1 MLIEFLELE
10 GGCLLKEGTYFT
22 LGAYYQFHKEVSLFC
37 KRTITKNKIINGN
50 VPRQNLNMILQL
62 KLGAAFS

>member
-10 GGCLLKEGTYFT
+10 CGCLLKEGTYLT

-37 KRTITKNKIINGN
+37 NKTINKTKIINDDI
-50 VPRQNLNMILQL
+50 PRQNLNMILQL